1 MTDEERAAQ
10 ATKEPARLTIDENR
24 TWTVTYGLD
33 DRQKKSLRFV
43 VDAYN
48 KARAAQASTRNDL
61 KFKTSGRPSA
71 APARFFCEAFP
82 EAEFV
87 ATYKYK
93 PAKAR
98 ATSTTA
104 SQRPA
109 RGVCMFTIHSVAVVA
124 VWPSVDVV
132 SGVDA

>member
-1 MTDEERAAQ
+1 
-10 ATKEPARLTIDENR
+10 
-24 TWTVTYGLD
+24 VTYGLD
-33 DRQKKSLRFV
+33 DRQKESLRFV

-48 KARAAQASTRNDL
+48 KARATQASTRNDL

-93 PAKAR
+93 PAKVR
-98 ATSTTA
+98 PSTTA
-104 SQRPA
+104 SQRRA
-109 RGVCMFTIHSVAVVA
+109 RHVCMFTIHSVAVDA
-124 VWPSVDVV
+124 AWPSVDVV
-132 SGVDA
+132 SGVHA